1 MYLQMNVLSERVA
14 YEANLS
20 FHHIVFY
27 GNQILI
33 MQEVKHF
40 NFA

>member
-1 MYLQMNVLSERVA
+1 MYLQMYVLSERVA
-14 YEANLS
+14 HEANLT
-20 FHHIVFY
+20 FHHIVFN

-33 MQEVKHF
+33 IQEVKHF